1 MQRLQDASAHF
12 FSAILI
18 LRIARATKRH
28 RHALWEPVRCWFQAP
43 LACFHLAIELHQG
56 FVASQSYAFL
66 ASNLGICFRLTPGVE
81 FAFRQKS
88 KPLAGIGPR
97 CLECVAELITDHSHG
112 ASVDDSCAPAIMVC
126 VYVYLYV
133 SVSVSVSVCVYAHV
147 RPDSSLNEQ
156 YFFGV
161 SR

>member
-1 MQRLQDASAHF
+1 MLSLLFDRKANPWLVSDQGVWSVLLSSSLITTTAPVLMIAVRLQS
-12 FSAILI
+12 
-18 LRIARATKRH
+18 
-28 RHALWEPVRCWFQAP
+28 W
-43 LACFHLAIELHQG
+43 
-56 FVASQSYAFL
+56 
-66 ASNLGICFRLTPGVE
+66 
-81 FAFRQKS
+81 
-88 KPLAGIGPR
+88 
-97 CLECVAELITDHSHG
+97 
-112 ASVDDSCAPAIMVC
+112 C

>member
-1 MQRLQDASAHF
+1 MLSLLFDRKANPWLVSD
-12 FSAILI
+12 
-18 LRIARATKRH
+18 
-28 RHALWEPVRCWFQAP
+28 
-43 LACFHLAIELHQG
+43 QG
-56 FVASQSYAFL
+56 V
-66 ASNLGICFRLTPGVE
+66 
-81 FAFRQKS
+81 
-88 KPLAGIGPR
+88 
-97 CLECVAELITDHSHG
+97 LECVAELITDHSHG